1 MFNTVESLF
10 CVPYFLNVLDFKDS
24 QQDSSL
30 ILQSFTCVSTL
41 MKANAIIHKNKG
53 LNG

>member
-10 CVPYFLNVLDFKDS
+10 CVPHFLNVLDFKGS
-24 QQDSSL
+24 QQDTSF

-41 MKANAIIHKNKG
+41 MKAGVIIHVNKG
-53 LNG
+53 LHG